1 MSARVQRLRLTYA
14 RGLPQRYVGHLDM
27 LRFWERALRRAR
39 LPVAYSEGFTP
50 HPQIALG
57 PPLGVGMTGRAE
69 LIDVFLHTRVPVD
82 EARALIAA
90 QMPAGVTIEGAKEVD
105 LAAPALQAQVNAAEY
120 RFLLTEGADLDAVV
134 ERIAYLLASSSLPWE
149 HQRDKETRRYDL
161 RPLVLTLALDRDAED
176 GAAIQARLRAEERAT
191 ARPDQVALAL
201 GVAENVRL
209 IERTALILAAAAS
222 TR

>member
-14 RGLPQRYVGHLDM
+14 RGLPQRYVSHLDM
-27 LRFWERALRRAR
+27 LRFWERALRRAH

-69 LIDVFLHTRVPVD
+69 LIDIFLHTPIAPG
-82 EARALIAA
+82 EARERVAA
-90 QMPAGVTIEGAKEVD
+90 QMPAGVTIASAEEIEM
-105 LAAPALQAQVNAAEY
+105 AAPALQAQVRAAEY
-120 RFLLTEGADLDAVV
+120 RFLLAAHADLGAVDD
-134 ERIAYLLASSSLPWE
+134 RIAAFLASSSVPWE

-161 RPLVLTLALDRDAED
+161 RPLVLTLALDRED
-176 GAAIQARLRAEERAT
+176 NGGPAVLARLRAEEGAT

-201 GVAENVRL
+201 GIADEVRL
-209 IERTALILAAAAS
+209 IERAALILAAATPA
-222 TR
+222 R

>member
-14 RGLPQRYVGHLDM
+14 RGLPQRYVSHLDM
-27 LRFWERALRRAR
+27 LRFWERALRRAH

-69 LIDVFLHTRVPVD
+69 LIDIFLHTPVAPDEVRDRV
-82 EARALIAA
+82 AA
-90 QMPAGVTIEGAKEVD
+90 QMPEGVTIASSEEVP
-105 LAAPALQAQVNAAEY
+105 LAAPALQAQVRATEY
-120 RFLLTEGADLDAVV
+120 RFLLTADADLAGVE
-134 ERIAYLLASSSLPWE
+134 ERIAGFLASSSVPWE

-161 RPLVLTLALDRDAED
+161 RPLVLSLVLQR
-176 GAAIQARLRAEERAT
+176 GAADGPAVIARLRAEEGAT

-201 GVAENVRL
+201 GIADRVHL
-209 IERTALILAAAAS
+209 IERSALILASATTA
-222 TR
+222 R